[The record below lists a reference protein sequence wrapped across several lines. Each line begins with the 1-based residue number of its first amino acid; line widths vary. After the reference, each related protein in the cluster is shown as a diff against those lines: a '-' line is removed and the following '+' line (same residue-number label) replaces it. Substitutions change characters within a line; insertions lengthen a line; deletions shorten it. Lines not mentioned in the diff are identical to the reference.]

1 MEKKQELPAESDA
14 IRLNRFLA
22 QCGLG
27 ARRKCDEL
35 IESGHVFVNGEK
47 VRQLGTKVFPAD
59 KVEYRGTVV
68 KPLQRLEYWA
78 YFKPRGVM
86 VTKTDPEGRPT
97 LYQAL
102 AKSGFSAAHLNYIG
116 RLDYLTDGLLLLT
129 NDGSLIHA
137 LTHPRYQIKK
147 VYAVQINR
155 LLHEEDR
162 GKLLEGITSEG
173 QLLRAGAIKRT
184 GGDTTSFWYEVTLYE
199 GKNRQLRRMFEALTY
214 QILHLRR
221 TIFASVKLGDQVEGT
236 VRPLTER
243 EVAALKAA
251 GFPSGVRGKK

>member
-1 MEKKQELPAESDA
+1 MEKKQEQLEEAGA

-35 IESGHVFVNGEK
+35 IESGHVFVNGKK
-47 VRQLGTKVFPAD
+47 VKQLGIKVSPAD
-59 KVEYRGTVV
+59 KVEYRGTIV

-97 LYQAL
+97 LYQTL
-102 AKSGFSAAHLNYIG
+102 AKSGFNAVHLNYIG
-116 RLDYLTDGLLLLT
+116 RLDYLSDGLLLLT
-129 NDGSLIHA
+129 NDGSMIHA

-147 VYAVQINR
+147 VYEVQVNR
-155 LLHEEDR
+155 LLHEDDR
-162 GKLLEGITSEG
+162 EKLLAGIVSEG
-173 QLLRAGAIKRT
+173 QLLCAGAIKRT
-184 GGDTTSFWYEVTLYE
+184 GGDTVRFRYEVTLYE

-243 EVAALKAA
+243 EIMALKAA
-251 GFPSGVRGKK
+251 GFRPGAGGKK

>member
-1 MEKKQELPAESDA
+1 MEKKQEQIKEPGAL
-14 IRLNRFLA
+14 RLNRFLA

-35 IESGHVFVNGEK
+35 IESGHVFINGEK
-47 VRQLGTKVFPAD
+47 VKQLGSKVSPTD

-102 AKSGFSAAHLNYIG
+102 AKSGFSADHLNYIG

-147 VYAVQINR
+147 VYDVQINR

-162 GKLLEGITSEG
+162 GKLLSGITSEG
-173 QLLRAGAIKRT
+173 QLLRAGAVKRT
-184 GGDTTSFWYEVTLYE
+184 GGDVARFWYEVTLYE

-243 EVAALKAA
+243 EIAALNAA
-251 GFPSGVRGKK
+251 GFPGKK

>member
-1 MEKKQELPAESDA
+1 MEKKQEKSREPGA

-35 IESGHVFVNGEK
+35 IESGHVFINGAK
-47 VRQLGTKVFPAD
+47 VKQLGVQVYPTD
-59 KVEYRGTVV
+59 TVEYRGTAI

-86 VTKTDPEGRPT
+86 VTKIDPEGRPT

-102 AKSGFSAAHLNYIG
+102 AKSGFNAAHLNYIG

-147 VYAVQINR
+147 VYEVQVNR
-155 LLHEEDR
+155 MLHDDDR
-162 GKLLEGITSEG
+162 EKLLDGITSEG
-173 QLLRAGAIKRT
+173 QLLRAGAVKRT
-184 GGDTTSFWYEVTLYE
+184 GGDTTRFLYEVTLYE

-214 QILHLRR
+214 QVVHLRR

-236 VRPLTER
+236 VRPLTEK
-243 EVAALKAA
+243 EIGALKAA
-251 GFPSGVRGKK
+251 GFPQNSGGKK